1 MTNLKGKLTPLVVI
15 SLVLVL
21 GLLTAA
27 SAGLFQGAQDVDGS
41 AAAEQRAGAEQQA
54 EMNAAASGQSGPNE
68 EGSVM
73 QDDRM
78 PTTLPM
84 PDTNSRAGA
93 TLESSNR
100 RGVTRAQLATLLVDK
115 FDFTADSL
123 LPRGIDRQSPP
134 HGEVAGASADG
145 NGGTAAETVALRDVA
160 GHPAE
165 AAITAVTDARI
176 MDGHFD
182 GTFRPDALITRA
194 DVALALVRVL
204 GINELASDHA
214 PVESKFRDVP
224 AGHKA
229 FAAIAML
236 DRLGMYPFH
245 VGTLFA
251 PDERIELAEVTH
263 TVETARRLELAHG
276 PIVHVNAPAR
286 TISVEREARHAISYI
301 EGAQTLVIRNGVP
314 VTIEQLQPGDDV
326 RLFADDT
333 GELLVVVA
341 NGPAPEPTAMS
352 EAVVLMR
359 ELATPEQL
367 AAIIARDWDKAAIEL
382 KASVYNQLLERGA
395 TAEEASALLAQDWP
409 VVEERG
415 KLRLTEVIVDS
426 TAVNNEELVR
436 AVLDQDWDAALS
448 QLEVE
453 VLEYLLNYLMV

>member
-1 MTNLKGKLTPLVVI
+1 MANLKGKLTPLVVI

-41 AAAEQRAGAEQQA
+41 AAAEQRGG
-54 EMNAAASGQSGPNE
+54 MNAAASGQSGPNE
-68 EGSVM
+68 AGSVI
-73 QDDRM
+73 QGM

-84 PDTNSRAGA
+84 PDTDSRASA

-115 FDFTADSL
+115 FDFSTDSL
-123 LPRGIDRQSPP
+123 LPRGIDRQSTP
-134 HGEVAGASADG
+134 HGEVP
-145 NGGTAAETVALRDVA
+145 AETVALRDVA

-165 AAITAVTDARI
+165 AAITAVANAGI

-182 GTFRPDALITRA
+182 GTFRPDTLITRA

-204 GINELASDHA
+204 GINELAADHA

-224 AGHKA
+224 VGHKA

-263 TVETARRLELAHG
+263 TVDTARRLELAHG

-286 TISVEREARHAISYI
+286 TISVEREARHAIAYI
-301 EGAQTLVIRNGVP
+301 EGAQTLVIRNDVP
-314 VTIEQLQPGDDV
+314 VTIEQLQVGDDV

-333 GELLVVVA
+333 GELLIAVA
-341 NGPAPEPTAMS
+341 NGPAPDPTAMS
-352 EAVVLMR
+352 EAVALMR

-395 TAEEASALLAQDWP
+395 TAEEATALLAQDWP
-409 VVEERG
+409 VVEARG
-415 KLRLTEVIVDS
+415 KMRLTEVIVDS

-436 AVLDQDWDAALS
+436 AVLDQDWDEALS
-448 QLEVE
+448 HLEVE